1 MSATRE
7 SVNISREQ
15 LLGMIDHSLL
25 KPQLTR
31 DEIVAGLEYAAE
43 VRPKAICI
51 VPNHLK
57 LAAEIL
63 SGTDVLLGTVAGFP
77 NGAMR
82 TDVKVFESV
91 KAVEDG
97 ATEVDMVIPIGAL
110 VGGEYDV
117 VLADITE
124 VVRAVAPAEVKVI
137 LETAYLTD
145 EQILKGSVRGE
156 EHRQESGKEDRRHF
170 HPDGGDEAPERC
182 GQSVGRRHARHPKRD
197 VTQKSEGAAGQALA
211 VRVGT
216 GHRRSI
222 EWPPLRF
229 RHGQTG
235 AEARRSAQFVALW
248 VGECA
253 GCRRSGICS
262 PTRT

>member
-57 LAAEIL
+57 LA
-63 SGTDVLLGTVAGFP
+63 
-77 NGAMR
+77 
-82 TDVKVFESV
+82 
-91 KAVEDG
+91 
-97 ATEVDMVIPIGAL
+97 
-110 VGGEYDV
+110 GGEYDV

-124 VVRAVAPAEVKVI
+124 VVQAVAPAEVKVI

-145 EQILKGSVRGE
+145 EQILKGSALV
-156 EHRQESGKEDRRHF
+156 S
-170 HPDGGDEAPERC
+170 EA
-182 GQSVGRRHARHPKRD
+182 
-197 VTQKSEGAAGQALA
+197 
-211 VRVGT
+211 
-216 GHRRSI
+216 
-222 EWPPLRF
+222 
-229 RHGQTG
+229 
-235 AEARRSAQFVALW
+235 
-248 VGECA
+248 
-253 GCRRSGICS
+253 
-262 PTRT
+262 

>member
-145 EQILKGSVRGE
+145 EQILKGSALV
-156 EHRQESGKEDRRHF
+156 S
-170 HPDGGDEAPERC
+170 EA
-182 GQSVGRRHARHPKRD
+182 
-197 VTQKSEGAAGQALA
+197 GAAF
-211 VRVGT
+211 VKTST
-216 GHRRSI
+216 G
-222 EWPPLRF
+222 F
-229 RHGQTG
+229 AATG
-235 AEARRSAQFVALW
+235 ATPENVALLRKGAAPHTR
-248 VGECA
+248 VKAAGGMSTLADCIAVINAGADRIGISKTRAILAEC
-253 GCRRSGICS
+253 GS
-262 PTRT
+262 

>member
-1 MSATRE
+1 MSTTRRTAT
-7 SVNISREQ
+7 SITREQ

-31 DEIVAGLEYAAE
+31 EEIVAGLEYAAE

-57 LAAEIL
+57 LAGEIL
-63 SGTDVLLGTVAGFP
+63 SGTGVILGTVAGFP

-110 VGGEYDV
+110 RGGEFDLVRDDIARV
-117 VLADITE
+117 VEAI
-124 VVRAVAPAEVKVI
+124 APAHVKVI

-145 EQILKGSVRGE
+145 DQILRGSALV
-156 EHRQESGKEDRRHF
+156 S
-170 HPDGGDEAPERC
+170 EA
-182 GQSVGRRHARHPKRD
+182 
-197 VTQKSEGAAGQALA
+197 GAAF
-211 VRVGT
+211 VKTST
-216 GHRRSI
+216 GFAPS
-222 EWPPLRF
+222 
-229 RHGQTG
+229 G
-235 AEARRSAQFVALW
+235 ATPENVALLRKGAARETQ
-248 VGECA
+248 VKAAGGMNTLADCIAVIEAGADRIGISKTRAILGEFD
-253 GCRRSGICS
+253 S
-262 PTRT
+262 

>member
-145 EQILKGSVRGE
+145 VQILKGSALV
-156 EHRQESGKEDRRHF
+156 S
-170 HPDGGDEAPERC
+170 EA
-182 GQSVGRRHARHPKRD
+182 
-197 VTQKSEGAAGQALA
+197 GAAF
-211 VRVGT
+211 VKTST
-216 GHRRSI
+216 G
-222 EWPPLRF
+222 F
-229 RHGQTG
+229 AATG
-235 AEARRSAQFVALW
+235 ATPENVALLRKGAAPHTR
-248 VGECA
+248 VKAAGGMSTLADCIAVINAGADRIGISKTRAILAEC
-253 GCRRSGICS
+253 GS
-262 PTRT
+262 